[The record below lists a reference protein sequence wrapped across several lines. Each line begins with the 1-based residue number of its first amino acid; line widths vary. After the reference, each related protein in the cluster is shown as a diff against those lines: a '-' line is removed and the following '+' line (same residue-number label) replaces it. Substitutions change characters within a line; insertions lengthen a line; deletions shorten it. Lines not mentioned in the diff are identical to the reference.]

1 MDKKAQLKGVLDA
14 FENGKADLQL
24 TLTRINQLTGKNIDA
39 HEIIE
44 YWSYTSLDEL
54 CDRLL
59 AEPIVH
65 WETIDDDKALLLI
78 EEILDNTTNDVIINR
93 NSDALEKKYIKA
105 TGFISELI
113 MLSDITDRFEIL
125 AQLKKD
131 TTIYL

>member
-78 EEILDNTTNDVIINR
+78 EEILDNTTNDFIINI
-93 NSDALEKKYIKA
+93 NSYSLEKMYIKA